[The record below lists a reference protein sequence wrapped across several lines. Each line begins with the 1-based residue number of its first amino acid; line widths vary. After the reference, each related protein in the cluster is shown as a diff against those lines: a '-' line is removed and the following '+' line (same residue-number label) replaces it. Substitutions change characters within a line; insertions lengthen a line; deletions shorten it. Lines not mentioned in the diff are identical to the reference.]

1 MAIEWHETLAA
12 RDAAADGKLRLRYF
26 EAPG

>member
-1 MAIEWHETLAA
+1 MAIQWHENLAA
-12 RDAAADGKLRLRYF
+12 MHAAAEGKLRLRYF